1 MKKKE
6 YVCPELSVMRFT
18 LRDVILTSPEN
29 ISGNLNGDDPID
41 NPIIDPDPDD
51 PINWD

>member
-6 YVCPELSVMRFT
+6 YMLPELSLMRFT

-29 ISGNLNGDDPID
+29 ISSNLNGDDTPS

-51 PINWD
+51 PILW